1 MVMRRVLDF
10 FSFYTNI
17 INMKNAYKIRVP
29 DTITRHSLKQK
40 LFEAG
45 LTEYSNNEILVDKM
59 LYVIYTLHRKLL
71 FDGIVGDASN
81 ELINLKAVYL
91 KNNLGRS
98 GGVNYK
104 DVIECLKKIKL
115 LQVRES
121 YLSGEFTKGYGLI
134 MDIDYDVHSL
144 ELLRWNPLGK
154 SIVQNDS
161 IISKIKDAT
170 RENLKRIRVDTNYIN
185 ELTQRE
191 IDPFVKTYY
200 KYFVKSLVSE
210 NDLDI
215 YTETDDYGRLHH
227 NLTGAAK
234 ELRPALSVYG
244 EEIHSVDISASQL
257 YFSIKGFEAYLK
269 MKANTTNLYQA
280 KDKFPDSTLF
290 INSVL
295 SGNFYRS
302 INQKLQLSDEDL
314 RKNKINILMPIFSQK
329 DPKRRSKYFKAL
341 TDMFPTYMDYVK
353 TLKKDNYEDAARH
366 LQRVESGIVIGKI
379 AARLIEENIWFLTVH
394 DAVLC
399 TKDDIDRVYRIIQD
413 EGLKYTGYQP
423 NLKSLL
429 WSGAKIDF
437 SPSVSI
443 EERRKRTSA
452 ALHKHWQ
459 RKDER
464 KQKRIL
470 RRIKDKNR
478 TIYSE
483 GI

>member
-1 MVMRRVLDF
+1 
-10 FSFYTNI
+10 
-17 INMKNAYKIRVP
+17 
-29 DTITRHSLKQK
+29 
-40 LFEAG
+40 
-45 LTEYSNNEILVDKM
+45 
-59 LYVIYTLHRKLL
+59 
-71 FDGIVGDASN
+71 
-81 ELINLKAVYL
+81 
-91 KNNLGRS
+91 
-98 GGVNYK
+98 
-104 DVIECLKKIKL
+104 
-115 LQVRES
+115 
-121 YLSGEFTKGYGLI
+121 
-134 MDIDYDVHSL
+134 
-144 ELLRWNPLGK
+144 
-154 SIVQNDS
+154 
-161 IISKIKDAT
+161 
-170 RENLKRIRVDTNYIN
+170 
-185 ELTQRE
+185 
-191 IDPFVKTYY
+191 
-200 KYFVKSLVSE
+200 
-210 NDLDI
+210 
-215 YTETDDYGRLHH
+215 
-227 NLTGAAK
+227 
-234 ELRPALSVYG
+234 
-244 EEIHSVDISASQL
+244 
-257 YFSIKGFEAYLK
+257 
-269 MKANTTNLYQA
+269 
-280 KDKFPDSTLF
+280 
-290 INSVL
+290 
-295 SGNFYRS
+295 
-302 INQKLQLSDEDL
+302 
-314 RKNKINILMPIFSQK
+314 MPIFSQK